1 MKSVARKRVVL
12 ASVKRV
18 SRFICLRLRGSLY
31 AALQACAISQP
42 MLTIWATFTISS
54 SGIVTSTICRA
65 QPHRGLSSISDV
77 WTVFHLWCAC
87 PRHIVRLHP

>member
-12 ASVKRV
+12 ASVNLV
-18 SRFICLRLRGSLY
+18 SRFICLRLRGLLY

-54 SGIVTSTICRA
+54 SGIATSTSCRA
-65 QPHRGLSSISDV
+65 QPPLGTQPHFRCVERRNSFV
-77 WTVFHLWCAC
+77 
-87 PRHIVRLHP
+87 VRLQ